1 MLKIQLI
8 LFLVVAPLLILRA
21 QHPYSY
27 SLNEENG
34 LPSNETYCL
43 RQDSMGYIWMGCN
56 AGLYRYNGVTYK
68 SYSNPAMNS
77 KAISGLRFDQA
88 GKIWCYNF
96 TGQIFFVRND
106 SLILFKDYSKICKT
120 YPRFAFDKNGNV
132 WVTADEVIEVLT
144 REGKL
149 VQSFNKLK
157 NNKGIPI
164 SWGEIECNERGVLFV
179 HAINGGLWQI
189 KGNNPG
195 ELELISDTTQ
205 SNLINNRGA
214 FRFLRKHLY
223 FINEINPDR
232 KYILWKVDENK
243 LQFTAEI
250 KLPQSNDI
258 IYSICLNHRNEI
270 LLLTSDGVFPADN
283 RYNFLEKQKFF
294 ANEKISDLL
303 IDREGSYWFS
313 SLQNG
318 IMVIPSI
325 DLNILNSKNSTI
337 PDDNISTLKFI
348 SPSELILG
356 TYKGELYRFLTKN
369 GNTQLYMNNGN
380 SIYRHVRKI
389 KNYRGITYIARGAFS
404 IFNQNKERFFRIW
417 NARDF
422 DFMNDS
428 IYLVLS
434 DQVVRVYR
442 NEMSENPP
450 YNVIR
455 PKGGSAIF
463 CDTVSQVV
471 YFACNDGFFRFQSG
485 HTTEIKFKS
494 KPVYA
499 SSLQAING
507 KLWIATISDGVFVY
521 NLTTGQT
528 EENLTVQNGLC
539 SNTIRTM
546 QVTTKGVW
554 LITEKC
560 LAYYD
565 NNAKLH
571 TYGFAEG
578 LLAKQ
583 INAIDVVNDTAWIAT
598 NKGLI
603 RMPVTMQS
611 ENTIKPGVSIT
622 GFLVNDTPYPLFYST
637 KLSWNHHD
645 IQLSFEGIALR
656 SRGNFQYK
664 YRLIGNDTVWAYALP
679 GNNSVRYNNLTPGK
693 YRFEVMCINEDGLA
707 GPPAT
712 FSFEI
717 AKPYWQQ
724 WWFGVIS
731 VFFIGGITLLI
742 FNLRIKL
749 LKRRADEQ
757 NKLILSQLTAL
768 KAQMNPHFMYN
779 TLNSIQDLIV
789 QQDIKS
795 TNYYLSQ
802 FGSLMRKVLDASGNE
817 QILLSEEIEILHLY
831 LALEKLRFGDQF
843 NYRVILQDTLDK
855 ERVHIPSMIIQPF
868 VENAIKHGLLHKHG
882 EKQLTIRFSLEHE
895 VLICSITDNG
905 IGREK
910 AAEIKAR
917 AQRTHR
923 SFATEATE
931 KRLALINNTRTR
943 KIKLEI
949 KDLNP
954 GTTSTGTEV
963 IITIP
968 V

>member
-1 MLKIQLI
+1 I
-8 LFLVVAPLLILRA
+8 
-21 QHPYSY
+21 
-27 SLNEENG
+27 
-34 LPSNETYCL
+34 
-43 RQDSMGYIWMGCN
+43 
-56 AGLYRYNGVTYK
+56 
-68 SYSNPAMNS
+68 
-77 KAISGLRFDQA
+77 FD
-88 GKIWCYNF
+88 N
-96 TGQIFFVRND
+96 
-106 SLILFKDYSKICKT
+106 
-120 YPRFAFDKNGNV
+120 
-132 WVTADEVIEVLT
+132 
-144 REGKL
+144 
-149 VQSFNKLK
+149 
-157 NNKGIPI
+157 
-164 SWGEIECNERGVLFV
+164 
-179 HAINGGLWQI
+179 
-189 KGNNPG
+189 
-195 ELELISDTTQ
+195 
-205 SNLINNRGA
+205 
-214 FRFLRKHLY
+214 
-223 FINEINPDR
+223 
-232 KYILWKVDENK
+232 
-243 LQFTAEI
+243 
-250 KLPQSNDI
+250 
-258 IYSICLNHRNEI
+258 
-270 LLLTSDGVFPADN
+270 
-283 RYNFLEKQKFF
+283 
-294 ANEKISDLL
+294 
-303 IDREGSYWFS
+303 
-313 SLQNG
+313 
-318 IMVIPSI
+318 
-325 DLNILNSKNSTI
+325 KNSTI
-337 PDDNISTLKFI
+337 PNDNISTLKFI
-348 SPSELILG
+348 SPTQLVLG
-356 TYKGELYRFLTKN
+356 TYKGELYLYETGN
-369 GNTQLYMNNGN
+369 GKTQLYMNNGN

-389 KNYRGITYIARGAFS
+389 KKYRGTTYIARGAFS
-404 IFNQNKERFFRIW
+404 IINQNKERFFRIW

-442 NEMSENPP
+442 NDPSDNPAAT
-450 YNVIR
+450 VIR

-485 HTTEIKFKS
+485 LTTEIKFKD

-499 SSLQAING
+499 SSLQAVG
-507 KLWIATISDGVFVY
+507 QKLWIATISDGVFIY
-521 NLTTGQT
+521 NLATGQT
-528 EENLTVQNGLC
+528 EQNLTVQNGLC
-539 SNTIRTM
+539 SNTIRNI
-546 QVTTKGVW
+546 QATTAGVW

-565 NNAKLH
+565 KNAILH

-611 ENTIKPGVSIT
+611 ENNIKPGISIT
-622 GFLVNDTPYPLFYST
+622 GFFVNDNAYPLPFST
-637 KLSWNHHD
+637 PLSCDHND
-645 IQLSFEGIALR
+645 IRINFEGIALR
-656 SRGNFQYK
+656 SRGSFQYK
-664 YRLIGNDTVWAYALP
+664 YRLIGNDTVWVYALP
-679 GNNSVRYNNLTPGK
+679 GNNSVRYNNLAPGK
-693 YRFEVMCINEDGLA
+693 YRFEVMCINEDGMA
-707 GPPAT
+707 GLPAT
-712 FSFEI
+712 FGFEI

-724 WWFGVIS
+724 WWFAAIV
-731 VFFIGGITLLI
+731 VFLIGGITLLI

-831 LALEKLRFGDQF
+831 LALEKLRFGEQF

-855 ERVHIPSMIIQPF
+855 EQVYRPSMIIQPF

-882 EKQLTIRFSLEHE
+882 DKQLTIRFSLEHE
-895 VLICSITDNG
+895 ALICSISDNG

-931 KRLALINNTRTR
+931 KRLALINNTRTK

-954 GTTSTGTEV
+954 GTQATGTEV